1 MLKKSPA
8 GTAAMT
14 EIKNHPSRRFGG
26 EHSGPH
32 DPVAAGLGT
41 GAFGTLT
48 EGTLGPLGAS
58 SAGGATFG
66 GRLSTG
72 GMMVTTVGGTT
83 VGEEFATGGE
93 DGKEAGLGVADGVV
107 AVAVA
112 TAGGVVAEAVA
123 EEGAGVGS
131 SS

>member
-26 EHSGPH
+26 EHAGPQL
-32 DPVAAGLGT
+32 PVAAGLGT
-41 GAFGTLT
+41 IRGALGTAVLT
-48 EGTLGPLGAS
+48 
-58 SAGGATFG
+58 GGAT
-66 GRLSTG
+66 TG
-72 GMMVTTVGGTT
+72 GVMVTTVGGTT